1 MPVGLRVATFAG
13 VSADA
18 SSPPPDYL
26 GHRQRLRQ
34 RFLAGEG
41 AGMPDYEILELILTG
56 ANPRGDV
63 KPLAKE
69 LLRRFGTLGAV
80 LSAAPER
87 LAEVKGCGEAAVALL
102 KATREAG
109 LRLLRG
115 ELGDRPVIGHWQALI
130 DYCRARLR
138 HETNEQFRLI
148 FLDVKNQVV
157 ADEQQSRGTIDHTPV
172 YPREVARRALELGA
186 AAVIMVHNH
195 PSGDPTPSRADVEM
209 TRQVAEA
216 LKTLGIA
223 VHDHVVIGR
232 DDWRS
237 FRALG
242 LL

>member
-1 MPVGLRVATFAG
+1 MPAVPGIATFAG

-18 SSPPPDYL
+18 SPPSPDYL

-80 LSAAPER
+80 LSASPER

-148 FLDVKNQVV
+148 FLDVKNQVL

-186 AAVIMVHNH
+186 AAIIMVHNH
-195 PSGDPTPSRADVEM
+195 P
-209 TRQVAEA
+209 
-216 LKTLGIA
+216 TLA
-223 VHDHVVIGR
+223 
-232 DDWRS
+232 
-237 FRALG
+237 F
-242 LL
+242 